1 MHLESESG
9 VCFGTE
15 FAVVDLVVLGLLAT
29 SLYLNR
35 EQ

>member
-1 MHLESESG
+1 MHLQAQSG

-15 FAVVDLVVLGLLAT
+15 FAVVDPVVLGLLAT